1 MTDGQQGSGRTGSP
15 VSRHPKALWD
25 RDINWQQALYV
36 PLTILAWVAVAV
48 AVVWLMGHIVKT
60 ILTIVLAAIIA
71 FALTPLVSYLE
82 RWMPRSAAIGVAY
95 LLGFGVILGLGALL
109 VTTVATQAT
118 ALVHTLPSYANQ
130 AQQYQPQLLK
140 LLRPFGVTEANLTHA
155 RAQSISY
162 LQSIG
167 TALAKD
173 SLAII
178 TSILGTVVDFVL
190 VLILSIYLTS
200 NGPRIAAN
208 LRRETP
214 DAQERY
220 TNRTIAAVNRVV
232 GGYIRGTLTLALLV
246 GVLVGIGMAILP
258 VPYAALLGVLA
269 FFMEFIPIIGVL
281 VSGAVCVGIA
291 LFTGWITAL
300 LVLGYF
306 VIVHIIEGDVVGPRI
321 MGGAIG
327 IHPAVALIAL
337 VAGTELF
344 GLWGA
349 LFGAPLAG
357 LLQALVTTAWREI
370 RGGDPQAVVEAISRT
385 VDNDAHGPTNTKP
398 VPKP

>member
-1 MTDGQQGSGRTGSP
+1 MTDGQQGSDRTGSP
-15 VSRHPKALWD
+15 GPRHPKALWD
-25 RDINWQQALYV
+25 RDIDWQQALYV

-48 AVVWLMGHIVKT
+48 ALVWLMGHIVKT

-82 RWMPRSAAIGVAY
+82 RWMPRGAAIGVAY
-95 LLGFGVILGLGALL
+95 LLGFGVIFGLGALL

-140 LLRPFGVTEANLTHA
+140 VLRPFGVSEANLTHA

-162 LQSIG
+162 LQSVG

-173 SLAII
+173 SLGII

-246 GVLVGIGMAILP
+246 GVLVGVGMAILQ

-291 LFTGWITAL
+291 LFTGWFTAL

-385 VDNDAHGPTNTKP
+385 VDNDVHGPANTRP